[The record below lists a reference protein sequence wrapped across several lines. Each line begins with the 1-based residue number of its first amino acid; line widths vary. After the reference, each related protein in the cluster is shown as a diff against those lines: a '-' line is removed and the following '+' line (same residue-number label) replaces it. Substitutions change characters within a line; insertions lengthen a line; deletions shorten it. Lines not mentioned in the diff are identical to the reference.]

1 MVRMLENDNGADA
14 KEAQMGKLRSD
25 SKWNELTDEQRDTLE
40 GWLFEENISYRDAL
54 DRLQK
59 EFGITVGMTS
69 LARFYQHLADKRMKE
84 ELLQAKQTAMDVE
97 GTWIDGIEFGNA
109 AMTLVTKRLIQVAV
123 EKPNNTRELVSLA
136 RVIVANEEVEVK
148 KAWLAMEQDRQMEIA
163 AKKDR
168 EKKLHQAWKPVYD
181 AIFQDLVKPKA
192 AASPEAPANPPVN
205 GQNSAP
211 S

>member
-1 MVRMLENDNGADA
+1 
-14 KEAQMGKLRSD
+14 MGKLRSD

-40 GWLFEENISYRDAL
+40 GWLFEENISYREAL
-54 DRLQK
+54 ERLQK

-84 ELLQAKQTAMDVE
+84 ELLQVQQTAIDVE
-97 GTWIDGIEFGNA
+97 DAPIDLIGLSNA
-109 AMTLVTKRLIQVAV
+109 AMTLVTKRLIQLAV

-148 KAWLAMEQDRQMEIA
+148 KAWLSLEEDRRLEITKEKIA
-163 AKKDR
+163 
-168 EKKLHQAWKPVYD
+168 EKKVQKAWKPVYD
-181 AIFQDLVKPKA
+181 SIFQDLVKPKT
-192 AASPEAPANPPVN
+192 AASPEPVANPPVN
-205 GQNSAP
+205 GQNNAP